1 MMNSDAKEVVTK
13 QVKYTLKRGGGEE
26 TKSQKVELMPQ
37 ILVKIALAVE
47 IEVDVLKT

>member
-26 TKSQKVELMPQ
+26 AKSQKVELMPQ
-37 ILVKIALAVE
+37 ILVKIGPAVE
-47 IEVDVLKT
+47 IEVDVLNT